1 MRRIKI
7 DNKETETKTVALEPH
22 KRGSV
27 AYYELR
33 PKYIYKRAHSELQ
46 LLNILNDKKLE
57 ENTSYNFIT
66 QGDVD
71 ALSFLQLTLRTY
83 KVLEH
88 LLLST
93 WCMSSEDIVQLFEYH
108 KEGKIIQLD
117 FYLGEIFQSSYP
129 KENKLL
135 QELMQT
141 YKTGR
146 IAYFKNHSKIFAG
159 ITKEGKGFSIQSS
172 ANINTNPRTENA
184 CILTDTESYH
194 FYKNYFDGIN
204 SF

>member
-1 MRRIKI
+1 MPRIKVAKKI
-7 DNKETETKTVALEPH
+7 IRNNDTEKPS
-22 KRGSV
+22 RGSV

-33 PKYIYKRAHSELQ
+33 PKFIYKRAHSTLQ
-46 LLNILNDKKLE
+46 LLNVLNDEKLKP
-57 ENTSYNFIT
+57 NTSYNFIT
-66 QGDVD
+66 SGDVD
-71 ALSFLQLTLRTY
+71 ALSFLQLALRTY
-83 KVLEH
+83 PKLEH

-108 KEGKIIQLD
+108 TKGMIENLD
-117 FYLGEIFQSSYP
+117 FYLGEIFSSSYP

-135 QELMQT
+135 IELMDEHQC
-141 YKTGR
+141 GR

-159 ITKEGKGFSIQSS
+159 ITKDGSGFSIQSS

-184 CILTDTESYH
+184 CILTDTNSYF
-194 FYKNYFDGIN
+194 FYKEYFENIK